1 MNIIKQKCRE
11 ADILAARFYKS
22 AAGDRQRAARDW
34 EQKVK
39 EAADLINLY
48 TSDAQ
53 KCRKADILAAR
64 FYKSAAGDR
73 DRVAR
78 DWHNKVKE
86 AVNLVKLYTPD
97 AEKCRKKSTSNK
109 DYLKF

>member
-1 MNIIKQKCRE
+1 MNIINKKCRE
-11 ADILAARFYKS
+11 ADF
-22 AAGDRQRAARDW
+22 
-34 EQKVK
+34 
-39 EAADLINLY
+39 
-48 TSDAQ
+48 
-53 KCRKADILAAR
+53 LAAR

-86 AVNLVKLYTPD
+86 AANLVKLYTPD

-109 DYLKF
+109 AYLSSASKFVEM